1 MGKQFES
8 IDVKQLKD
16 NFFHLLDDVWMLISA
31 GNDKGLNMMTASWGG
46 FGILWNKPVA
56 FIFIRPQRYTYQL
69 INNSDVFSLSFFDET
84 YRKELNFCGT
94 KSGQDVDKIK
104 GTGLTS
110 FISPGGCFA
119 FEEARLFM
127 ECRKIYADHLK
138 PENFIDSALINKN
151 YPKNDFHQFTIGEI
165 TGCYIKR

>member
-1 MGKQFES
+1 MNNRFES

-16 NFFHLLDDVWMLISA
+16 NPFHLLDDVWMLISA
-31 GNDKGLNMMTASWGG
+31 GNEKGINMMTASWGG

-69 INNSDVFSLSFFDET
+69 INNSEVFSLSFFGEA
-84 YRKELNFCGT
+84 YRNELNFCGT
-94 KSGQDVDKIK
+94 KSGQDVNKIE
-104 GTGLTS
+104 GTGLTY

-119 FEEARLFM
+119 FQEARLFL
-127 ECRKIYADHLK
+127 ECKKIYADHLK
-138 PENFIDSALINKN
+138 PGFFIDNSLISKN

>member
-1 MGKQFES
+1 MNNLFEP

-16 NFFHLLDDVWMLISA
+16 NVFHLLDDVWMLISA
-31 GNDKGLNMMTASWGG
+31 GNDIEVNMMTASWGG

-69 INNSDVFSLSFFDET
+69 INNSDVFSLSFFEEA

-94 KSGQDVDKIK
+94 KSGKDVDKIK

-110 FISPGGCFA
+110 FNSPGGCYA
-119 FEEARLFM
+119 FKEARLFM

-138 PENFIDSALINKN
+138 PEHFIDSTLINKN